1 MMYAVPPDRP
11 MILRL
16 GLLCIICMLAVAVP
30 SGAQEEPDF
39 DEIEVD
45 DELTSIATQV
55 EAEDIDAG
63 FLEDIRPRVVAIE
76 AAASVCSTE
85 ATAARTRLEER
96 FEPLKDV
103 DGEIAG
109 SEIMDQRADIR
120 GELDEAIS
128 LQSRCQGVEDDA
140 AALLARISER
150 QSALSQ
156 QFLSSR
162 TFSVISLVRG
172 FPERAASWPSQL
184 RESIELPLVKG
195 IDSGDL
201 LWILIVAGVI
211 AAFAGLVIRQ
221 RFSTWYNAAGGDSAT
236 PQLRYLM
243 PKPLAEFAPLW
254 LEGAA
259 LVLVLMATVENAS
272 IDLLVIRVAWAIFI
286 FGMGCVVINW
296 ATGPISP
303 AAEIS
308 GLMPDHVQPLRL
320 RLRFLLL
327 TICASFVV
335 LGGQWLSLRMSDPY
349 VSGRAS
355 MIFLVAV
362 ALLLVF
368 SYLGRIPGL
377 QRRYRPLRYLA
388 LLITSLGIV
397 AVFVGYQNFAGF
409 LIHGVTRTGMALF
422 VLWILFWLV
431 YVAFDYLI
439 QQDTPSTIQIRK
451 SLGVIDKGSR
461 TGLGFMQLIADLIL
475 WIGFIVYMIYVWDDT
490 GTTLNEL
497 YELIVIGKTFGGV
510 EIVPLKIVSGILLFA
525 GIIIVIGWMK
535 RWIDRRW
542 LQHIV
547 IERGAR
553 DAIITLF
560 GYVGFIAAVV
570 IALALAGVD
579 LRGLAIVSG
588 ALALGI
594 GLGMQEIANNFV
606 SGLILLF
613 ERPIRAGDFVTVGEV
628 EGFVRSI
635 RIRATEIETLDNQN
649 VLVPNAELVS
659 GRVTNWVLRD
669 TFGRLQV
676 HVGVAYGSN
685 VEQVRD
691 ILETI
696 AREHPEVI
704 TDGRAPAPRALF
716 MGFGDSSLDFE
727 LRVRI
732 QRIERRFSVVS
743 DLNFGIDAAFRDA
756 GITIPFPQRDLHIV
770 SYPDQQAPA
779 EAPVDSKTAD
789 RPSPA
794 IEPLTRSHREE
805 METACEIQDVWT
817 ALTDIDAINRWL
829 AREGSM
835 SAHIGGP
842 FELALRD
849 GYDISGRIDVF
860 MPPRRLR
867 MALTPMQEEGP
878 LPTGPITIELILRAF
893 SGKTFLTAIVAGI
906 PDSEDWEEYYRLS
919 VDRWKNAF
927 AELKSDVLGK

>member
-1 MMYAVPPDRP
+1 
-11 MILRL
+11 MIFRL
-16 GLLCIICMLAVAVP
+16 GLLCIICLLAAAGP
-30 SGAQEEPDF
+30 SGAQEKPDF
-39 DEIEVD
+39 DEIEAD
-45 DELTSIATQV
+45 DELTSIEAQV
-55 EAEDIDAG
+55 EADDIDAS
-63 FLEDIRPRVVAIE
+63 FLEDIRPRVVEIE
-76 AAASVCSTE
+76 AAASVCSSE
-85 ATAARTRLEER
+85 ATEARTRLEER

-103 DGEIAG
+103 DPEIAG

-128 LQSRCQGVEDDA
+128 LQSRCQGVDDDA
-140 AALLARISER
+140 TALLARISER

-162 TFSVISLVRG
+162 TFSVISLIKG

-184 RESIELPLVKG
+184 RKSIDLPLVKG
-195 IDSGDL
+195 IDSGGL
-201 LWILIVAGVI
+201 LWILIIAGVV

-221 RFSTWYNAAGGDSAT
+221 RFSTWYNAAGGDSAA
-236 PQLRYLM
+236 PQLIYLM

-254 LEGAA
+254 IEGAA
-259 LVLVLMATVENAS
+259 LVIVLMATVENAS

-286 FGMGCVVINW
+286 FGIGCVVINW
-296 ATGPISP
+296 ATGPLSP
-303 AAEIS
+303 STQIS
-308 GLMPDHVQPLRL
+308 GLIPDHVQPLRL

-335 LGGQWLSLRMSDPY
+335 LGGQWLSIRLSDPY

-362 ALLLVF
+362 GLLLVI

-377 QRRYRPLRYLA
+377 QGRYRPLRYLA
-388 LLITSLGIV
+388 LLITSLGII

-409 LIHGVTRTGMALF
+409 LIHGVTRTGLALF
-422 VLWILFWLV
+422 ILWILFWLV
-431 YVAFDYLI
+431 SVALDYLI

-451 SLGVIDKGSR
+451 SLGVTDKGSR
-461 TGLGFMQLIADLIL
+461 TGLGFMQLMADLIL
-475 WIGFIVYMIYVWDDT
+475 WISFIVYMIYVWDDT
-490 GTTLNEL
+490 GTTLDEL

-510 EIVPLKIVSGILLFA
+510 EVVPLKIVSGILLFA

-579 LRGLAIVSG
+579 LRGLALVSG

-649 VLVPNAELVS
+649 VLVPNSELVS

-676 HVGVAYGSN
+676 RVGVAYGSN

-691 ILETI
+691 ILETVS
-696 AREHPEVI
+696 RDHPEVI

-743 DLNFGIDAAFRDA
+743 DLNFAIDAAFRDA
-756 GITIPFPQRDLHIV
+756 GIKIPFPQRDLHIV
-770 SYPDQQAPA
+770 SYPDQQVPA
-779 EAPVDSKTAD
+779 EAPVDTKTD
-789 RPSPA
+789 RPSLA

-867 MALTPMQEEGP
+867 MALMPMHEEGP
-878 LPTGPITIELILRAF
+878 LPTGPITIELILRAI
-893 SGKTFLTAIVAGI
+893 SGKTFLTVIVAGI

-927 AELKSDVLGK
+927 VELKRDVLGK